1 MIEIFKNIY
10 NYRHNLFLINKNK
23 YDTVRLEFL
32 INQRLSIPRL
42 TLFIFYN
49 PKNWFCN
56 MPFNI

>member
-1 MIEIFKNIY
+1 MIEIFKNTH

-32 INQRLSIPRL
+32 INQHLLILRL

-49 PKNWFCN
+49 PKKLVL
-56 MPFNI
+56 